1 MDKKKEKQSVLQLLF
16 GFMDRANGD
25 HVGAYAAQAA
35 YFLIMSFIP
44 FILFLTTIIRY
55 TPLTYNMVSETIRA
69 FVPHN
74 IQNFVLTIVSEVY
87 GRSTAV
93 VPISDIMALWSA
105 GKAMQSLTNG
115 LNSIYHV
122 HETRNWL
129 ITRMYAVVYTF
140 LFSIAIIA
148 SLLLLVLGNQIQI
161 MAGKY
166 VPFLG
171 RIIGKIIG
179 ARTALVFAGLFL
191 IFLILSGLSTGIS
204 WLCYFKALQIG
215 DINKVTPI
223 DKSST
228 VITMLLA
235 FIFLREEI
243 TWLKFVSMILIGIG
257 TYLMI
262 QKKETKE
269 KAEDKKW
276 LLYAVGS
283 AVFASLTSILGK
295 IGIQDVNSN
304 LGTAIRTAV
313 VLVMAWIV
321 VFVTG
326 KQNTVNNIDRKS
338 WLFLILSGFATGGS
352 WLCYYRALQ
361 TGPAS
366 VIVPID
372 KLSILVTVAFSYIV
386 FHEKLSLKSGTGLL
400 LIVVGTLALL
410 I

>member
-93 VPISDIMALWSA
+93 VPISAIMALWSA

-191 IFLILSGLSTGIS
+191 IFLILYKMLPNRKATFKSQVPGALLIAAGWSLFSYFFSIYFDMFPGFSNMYGSLTALIMVMLWLYICMNLLLYGAEINAYFEKQFRMAQASMREMLS
-204 WLCYFKALQIG
+204 
-215 DINKVTPI
+215 
-223 DKSST
+223 
-228 VITMLLA
+228 
-235 FIFLREEI
+235 RERDEAE
-243 TWLKFVSMILIGIG
+243 
-257 TYLMI
+257 
-262 QKKETKE
+262 KELNKE
-269 KAEDKKW
+269 KKKY
-276 LLYAVGS
+276 LEKENERKKKIVKSAIKTLSASELQAVK
-283 AVFASLTSILGK
+283 AVFAHMDGMDGILVASR
-295 IGIQDVNSN
+295 IADDTGI
-304 LGTAIRTAV
+304 TR
-313 VLVMAWIV
+313 
-321 VFVTG
+321 
-326 KQNTVNNIDRKS
+326 
-338 WLFLILSGFATGGS
+338 
-352 WLCYYRALQ
+352 
-361 TGPAS
+361 S
-366 VIVPID
+366 VIVNALKKFDSAGVISTKSSGMKGTKIKVLNEVVYD
-372 KLSILVTVAFSYIV
+372 ELKKL
-386 FHEKLSLKSGTGLL
+386 ED
-400 LIVVGTLALL
+400 
-410 I
+410 